1 MDVEPELDR
10 LYQLPPGEFTAAR
23 DELAGRLRAE
33 GERDGAEEV
42 KKLRKPTAAVWLV
55 NRLARERELD
65 VQRLAKAGQ
74 ALGAGRS
81 ADDFAAARDE
91 EQRSLE
97 RLHEAARE
105 LAEREGIGTPSVERA
120 TQTLRAASLTDE
132 GRTLLKRARL
142 TEELQPPGFEALT
155 GAPPQRAQRKPAK
168 QAKPDARAE
177 RKAALAEAREAS
189 RRLKARE
196 LAAREGIGTPSI
208 ERATQTLRAA
218 SLTDEG
224 RRLLKRARLTEE
236 LQPPGFEALTG
247 LPSQP
252 TTRKPAKKEKLDARA
267 ERKAALAE
275 ARETVRRLK
284 AEERELRSAA
294 RAATRDAERAEA
306 EAARLRDEADR
317 AQATADETTAEL
329 ARADAELEKLR

>member
-42 KKLRKPTAAVWLV
+42 KKLRKPNAAVWLV

-74 ALGAGRS
+74 ALGSGRS
-81 ADDFAAARDE
+81 ADDFATARDE
-91 EQRSLE
+91 EQQALE

-142 TEELQPPGFEALT
+142 TEELQPPGFEALS

-177 RKAALAEAREAS
+177 RKAALAEAREAA

-196 LAAREGIGTPSI
+196 R
-208 ERATQTLRAA
+208 
-218 SLTDEG
+218 D
-224 RRLLKRARLTEE
+224 
-236 LQPPGFEALTG
+236 
-247 LPSQP
+247 
-252 TTRKPAKKEKLDARA
+252 
-267 ERKAALAE
+267 
-275 ARETVRRLK
+275 
-284 AEERELRSAA
+284 LRSAA
-294 RAATRDAERAEA
+294 RAAARDADRAEA
-306 EAARLRDEADR
+306 EAARLRGEADAAQAAVDEA
-317 AQATADETTAEL
+317 AAEL
-329 ARADAELEKLR
+329 ARAEAQLEKLR

>member
-1 MDVEPELDR
+1 MRAVSSGPVDVEPELDR

-23 DELAGRLRAE
+23 DELAKRLRAE
-33 GERDGAEEV
+33 GEREGADEV
-42 KKLRKPTAAVWLV
+42 KKLRKPTATVWLV

-91 EQRSLE
+91 EQRALQ
-97 RLHEAARE
+97 RLHEA
-105 LAEREGIGTPSVERA
+105 
-120 TQTLRAASLTDE
+120 
-132 GRTLLKRARL
+132 
-142 TEELQPPGFEALT
+142 
-155 GAPPQRAQRKPAK
+155 
-168 QAKPDARAE
+168 
-177 RKAALAEAREAS
+177 
-189 RRLKARE
+189 ARE

-294 RAATRDAERAEA
+294 RAATREAERAEA